1 MSVASVKIMHINMQ
15 TEMSQDHCLDQ
26 AQQVTQ
32 HGINHE
38 VQTNTDCHNHLVI
51 NHEVQTN
58 TDCHNHLVINHEVQ
72 TNTDCH
78 NHLAINQNI
87 DHKKCQECSSL
98 SCQTQ
103 ISCLHSLQSS
113 LDPLDTFYSIDQPN
127 FYYLNQYLNGYWQ
140 EISRPPKT

>member
-1 MSVASVKIMHINMQ
+1 MVFAIGWSSVSVASVKIMHINMQ

-32 HGINHE
+32 HG
-38 VQTNTDCHNHLVI
+38 I

-127 FYYLNQYLNGYWQ
+127 FYYPNQYLNGYWQ

>member
-1 MSVASVKIMHINMQ
+1 MVFAIGWSSVSVASVKIMHINMQ

-32 HGINHE
+32 HG
-38 VQTNTDCHNHLVI
+38 I